1 MLQEKIAEVAVQ
13 LNGQYNYEEYHVK
26 SLGGSNIPV
35 SIHNITVIYNSV
47 EICLNYEFGNHSLGK
62 IQSSFETSK
71 ILPEIK
77 VSSRSPFNRL
87 FSKGK
92 KPFKIECDSSSL
104 KEYVIRTLE
113 SSGYSALANRTT
125 FEPEIHCIKR
135 ENSYELSTVFYMGF
149 NDQEQSII
157 PSIEVHK
164 QLIDKLSN
172 E

>member
-1 MLQEKIAEVAVQ
+1 MLREKISEIAKQ
-13 LNGQYNYEEYHVK
+13 LNAQYNYEEYYVQ
-26 SLGGSNIPV
+26 SLGGSNIPI
-35 SIHNITVIYNSV
+35 SHHEIMLQYNA
-47 EICLNYEFGNHSLGK
+47 IAIRLDYEFGNHSLGK
-62 IQSSFETSK
+62 ILSSFETSR

-77 VSSRSPFNRL
+77 VSSRSQFNRL
-87 FSKGK
+87 FSKEK
-92 KPFKIECDSSSL
+92 NPFKIECDSSSL
-104 KEYVIRTLE
+104 KEHVIHALE

-135 ENSYELSTVFYMGF
+135 ENSYELNTVFYMGF

-157 PSIEVHK
+157 PSIELHK